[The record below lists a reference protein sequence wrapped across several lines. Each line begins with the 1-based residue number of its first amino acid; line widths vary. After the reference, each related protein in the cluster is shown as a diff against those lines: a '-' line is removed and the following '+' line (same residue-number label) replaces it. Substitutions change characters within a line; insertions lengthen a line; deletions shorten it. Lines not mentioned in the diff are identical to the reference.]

1 MDACVHGWMD
11 GWKDG
16 WTDGRMDLCIN
27 GCMHV
32 QRVHTC
38 LYQHMKVSMSLRLFP
53 HARRYLS
60 LSVSLSISASLSL
73 YMRVHMAYVSI
84 QLLIY
89 SVIHIYRY
97 TSVSVCVCLHLSVYR
112 CPCIYTVNCTS
123 TFPATQ
129 RCLLLKTTKQQL
141 QERGRPSIAMLLS
154 ITRPRWCRLAN
165 SRRRWGVSHRLTMY
179 SVKERQFVVPPEKG
193 RRDKSDCILL
203 VDGIDARADS

>member
-1 MDACVHGWMD
+1 M
-11 GWKDG
+11 DG
-16 WTDGRMDLCIN
+16 WTDGSM
-27 GCMHV
+27 
-32 QRVHTC
+32 
-38 LYQHMKVSMSLRLFP
+38 YQWMYACTTSSYMSLPAYEGLYVSPFISTRT
-53 HARRYLS
+53 ALS
-60 LSVSLSISASLSL
+60 LSLSLCLSRPLSLSL

-193 RRDKSDCILL
+193 RRDTSDCILL